1 MFTLSFPFPPATDS
15 FIAVN
20 VNSVTVVGLQQVHGA
35 LYGVNQ
41 RVAEMGPLRIYLRRI
56 STRQVAHAAVVK
68 TFVNLV
74 LAARLIET
82 LLC

>member
-1 MFTLSFPFPPATDS
+1 M
-15 FIAVN
+15 N
-20 VNSVTVVGLQQVHGA
+20 YVTVVELEQVHGA

-41 RVAEMGPLRIYLRRI
+41 RVAEMGPLRMSLRRI
-56 STRQVAHAAVVK
+56 STRQVAHAAVMK

>member
-1 MFTLSFPFPPATDS
+1 MT
-15 FIAVN
+15 AVN

-41 RVAEMGPLRIYLRRI
+41 RVAEMGPLRMSLRRI
-56 STRQVAHAAVVK
+56 STRQVEHAAVVK
-68 TFVNLV
+68 TFFNLV